1 MFFLL
6 KLSIKIIGG
15 GIFKVNLS
23 AYEIDFNF
31 CPVYIII
38 NEEISPYMATM
49 EQVARLANVSP
60 ATVSRVL
67 NNPVTVSLDT
77 RERVLKAIKSLDYE
91 PNFLGRFLRTTQ
103 TNIVLVLVHSIDNPF
118 FADIVNG
125 IENIA
130 TVYDYNVIMAN
141 NHGSKEIGNR
151 FISMMK
157 NHLIDGIILLS
168 NELDVGELDNLA
180 AEYPLVQVIEYNK
193 QSKADA
199 ICIDYYKASRELMD
213 NFVALGRR
221 NIAFIN
227 TNEMPIISTNEK
239 YQAYLDCLGENGFPI
254 LTKPPLSLEEFGY
267 DTSYEITVK
276 LLKKH
281 PQLDAIFTCSDMI
294 AAGAC
299 AACQDHGKRVPEDI
313 AISGFD
319 DIFYA
324 KINSPTITTVSH
336 DTFNLGFTAMNHI
349 LKKINDEKPENNRI
363 ILPYEIIYR
372 ESAPKKE

>member
-1 MFFLL
+1 
-6 KLSIKIIGG
+6 
-15 GIFKVNLS
+15 
-23 AYEIDFNF
+23 
-31 CPVYIII
+31 
-38 NEEISPYMATM
+38 M
-49 EQVARLANVSP
+49 EQVARLASVSP

-67 NNPVTVSLDT
+67 NNPETVSLDT

-91 PNFLGRFLRTTQ
+91 PNYLGRFLRTTQ
-103 TNIVLVLVHSIDNPF
+103 TSLVLVLVHSIDNPF
-118 FADIVNG
+118 FANIVIG

-130 TVYDYNVIMAN
+130 AVYDYNVLMAN

-168 NELDVGELDNLA
+168 NELEVAELDNLA

-193 QSKADA
+193 KSKADA

-213 NFVALGRR
+213 NFVALGRKK
-221 NIAFIN
+221 IAFIN
-227 TNEMPIISTNEK
+227 TNEMPIISSDEK
-239 YQAYLDCLGENGFPI
+239 YQAYLDCLKENRLPV
-254 LTKPPLSLEEFGY
+254 LTKPPLVLREFGY
-267 DTSYEITVK
+267 ETSYEITVD

-281 PQLDAIFTCSDMI
+281 RDLDAIFTCSDMI

-299 AACQDHGKRVPEDI
+299 AACHDNGKRVPEDV
-313 AISGFD
+313 AVTGFD

-349 LKKINDEKPENNRI
+349 IKKINGEKPEENRI